1 MDCMLCIDL
10 LRLTDNPIS
19 NVFDFTYTVEPCG
32 STIFTHYPQ
41 LRPPTK
47 RRQPV
52 WNHEMGRGRPF
63 SIIQWVITENMWRG
77 IIMSPTI
84 RAQQNGSFRSSFCWL
99 KVQITINS
107 LHCTWSCTCL
117 SASHLRFLHNL
128 QRTQSAINQNGMDY
142 NPSEEVANSAFL
154 FLHVRRLWFSS
165 TRRYTFANLQKQAV
179 LPFVLWHPVLFCF
192 WSPLLSSFYHNE
204 FPLRSRNQSCLI
216 INCRSAMTCLFHFH
230 SVVVD
235 VAGAD

>member
-1 MDCMLCIDL
+1 MDRMLCIDL

-19 NVFDFTYTVEPCG
+19 NVFELTYNVKPCG

-52 WNHEMGRGRPF
+52 WNHEMGRGRLF
-63 SIIQWVITENMWRG
+63 SIIQWVITENMWRS

-84 RAQQNGSFRSSFCWL
+84 RAQQNGSFLSSFCWL

-107 LHCTWSCTCL
+107 LHCTWSRTCL
-117 SASHLRFLHNL
+117 SASHLRFLHK
-128 QRTQSAINQNGMDY
+128 TQSTINQNGMDH
-142 NPSEEVANSAFL
+142 NPSGKWLIQHFYFL
-154 FLHVRRLWFSS
+154 QQLWFSS
-165 TRRYTFANLQKQAV
+165 TRHYTFANLQKQAGP
-179 LPFVLWHPVLFCF
+179 PFVLRHPVLFWF
-192 WSPLLSSFYHNE
+192 GSPPLSSFYHNE

-235 VAGAD
+235 GAGAD